1 MDAMELITPPTSL
14 LHYETLNSRKGLS
27 PKEIQGFEQVKKGFM
42 GEKKL
47 AHLLSNSTYENL
59 LPIFGSLFEVGD
71 SEVQIDC
78 MLLIRDRIFLLEV
91 KNYTGDYCLENGN
104 LYLFPNKT
112 QVHNPLAQLDRAELL
127 IKRMLK
133 EMRIHLEVQSYLV
146 FIHSSF
152 LLYGSTPQLPMIFYP
167 QLNRF
172 LQKLNANARPLTVEV
187 VKLAEVLTNR
197 RKERSAYERLPN
209 YELAQLKRGVFCPKC
224 SANLRRT
231 GRRRFTCLACACDW
245 DAEDVILY
253 AVAQYHFLFPEEPI
267 STLKMV
273 NWCGDEFA
281 SSFMREVLQKH
292 LDVVRCRNRFYYYFQ
307 RPNAHIEIL
316 SKKYEGMVDFES

>member
-1 MDAMELITPPTSL
+1 MDAMELITPPISL
-14 LHYETLNSRKGLS
+14 LHYEILNSRKDLS
-27 PKEIQGFEQVKKGFM
+27 PQEIQIFEQIKKGFM

-47 AHLLSNSTYENL
+47 AHLLSASDYKNF
-59 LPIFGSLFEVGD
+59 LPIFGALFDVGD

-78 MLLIRDRIFLLEV
+78 MLVTRDRIFLLEV

-104 LYLFPNKT
+104 LHLFPNKT
-112 QVHNPLAQLDRAELL
+112 QVHNPLTQLERSELL
-127 IKRMLK
+127 MKRMLK
-133 EMRIHLEVQSYLV
+133 EMRIHHDLQSYV
-146 FIHSSF
+146 IFINSNF
-152 LLYGSTPQLPMIFYP
+152 LLYGSNPQLPMIFYP

-172 LQKLNANARPLTVEV
+172 LQKLNANARPLTDKV

-197 RKERSAYERLPN
+197 QKERSFYERLPN

-224 SANLRRT
+224 SAKLQRT

-245 DAEDVILY
+245 DAEDVILH
-253 AVAQYHFLFPEEPI
+253 AVAQFHFLFPEKSI

-273 NWCGDEFA
+273 DWCGEAFA
-281 SSFMREVLQKH
+281 PSFMRQVLRMH
-292 LDVVRCRNRFYYYFQ
+292 LDVVRQRNRFYYYFQ

-316 SKKYEGMVDFES
+316 SQKYERLFDFES